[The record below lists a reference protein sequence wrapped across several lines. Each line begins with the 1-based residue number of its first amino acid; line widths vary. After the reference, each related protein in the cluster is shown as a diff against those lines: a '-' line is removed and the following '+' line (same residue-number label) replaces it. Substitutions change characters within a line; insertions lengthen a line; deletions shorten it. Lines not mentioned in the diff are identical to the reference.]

1 MNEPMQQTVNP
12 IEIMN
17 DEELIS
23 RFKLA
28 DLESVEFKNLRQ
40 ELLYRLRKA
49 RPESWTPPKRHAP
62 TKHTESM
69 GVRRDET

>member
-1 MNEPMQQTVNP
+1 MDKIMEPQGFTANP
-12 IEIMN
+12 LHIMD

-28 DLESVEFKNLRQ
+28 DLESPEFKEYRQ

-49 RPESWTPPKRHAP
+49 NLDNWTPPARLAP
-62 TKHTESM
+62 KSN
-69 GVRRDET
+69 